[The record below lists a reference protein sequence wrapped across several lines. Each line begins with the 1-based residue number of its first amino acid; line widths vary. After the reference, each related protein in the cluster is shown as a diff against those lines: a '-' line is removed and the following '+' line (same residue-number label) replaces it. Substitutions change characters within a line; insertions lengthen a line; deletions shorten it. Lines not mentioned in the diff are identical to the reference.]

1 MKIQNY
7 IVLIHFAAK
16 LSRQHL
22 AAVAQVTNEAVR
34 RALTDSEPVFVSD
47 TAVAFVGGS
56 QNGISTLFKDIATD
70 LRVGDHL
77 SVIAVGETL
86 MTSHPGLMA
95 WHVRRQKNQG
105 GASRK

>member
-22 AAVAQVTNEAVR
+22 AAVAKVTNEAVR
-34 RALTDSEPVFVSD
+34 RVLSDSEAVFVSD

-56 QNGISTLFKDIATD
+56 QSGVSALFKDIASD
-70 LRVGDHL
+70 LRAGDHL
-77 SVIAVGETL
+77 SVIAVGEAL

-95 WHVRRQKNQG
+95 WHVRRQKNPG
-105 GASRK
+105 EGSRK

>member
-22 AAVAQVTNEAVR
+22 AAVAQVTNESVR
-34 RALTDSEPVFVSD
+34 RALEDSEAVFVSD

-56 QNGISTLFKDIATD
+56 KSGVSTLFKDIASG
-70 LRVGDHL
+70 LRPGDHL
-77 SVIAVGETL
+77 SVLAFGEVL

-95 WHVRRQKNQG
+95 WHVRRQRNPA

>member
-22 AAVAQVTNEAVR
+22 AAVAQVTNEVVR
-34 RALTDSEPVFVSD
+34 RALSDSEAVFVSD

-56 QNGISTLFKDIATD
+56 KNNVSVLFRDIATD
-70 LRVGDHL
+70 LRAGDHL
-77 SVIAVGETL
+77 SVIAVGDVL

-95 WHVRRQKNQG
+95 WHVRRQRNPG
-105 GASRK
+105 EGSRK

>member
-1 MKIQNY
+1 MKTSNY

-22 AAVAQVTNEAVR
+22 AAVAQVTNASIRKALSESEA
-34 RALTDSEPVFVSD
+34 VFVSD
-47 TAVAFVGGS
+47 TAVAFVGSS
-56 QNGISTLFKDIATD
+56 QSSVSALFKLIAAD

-77 SVIAVGETL
+77 SVIAVGEAL

-95 WHVRRQKNQG
+95 WHVRRQRSPG